1 MAQYSIEQR
10 YTCNIREIIQGRFN
24 RTYAPYSDEKYHL
37 VMDVSAWLI
46 RYEIENTLCDCRRI
60 V

>member
-37 VMDVSAWLI
+37 VMDVSSWLI
-46 RYEIENTLCDCRRI
+46 
-60 V
+60 